1 MSHEPLLNRFII
13 LTLALASIASS
24 PAFAREKSDIVWL
37 VNGDRITGEIKRLEH
52 GVLRLGTD
60 SLGTVNIEWDD
71 IKTIESDYEFQ
82 FERNDGKRAT
92 GALAATPDRQQIIVT
107 SEERTVTF
115 AQTDIVRISQIEET
129 FWDQV
134 KGSMTFGYSFTKASD
149 VAQGNFGL
157 RATHRSEI
165 RSILFDGSTIITS
178 DQASEKTQRSTLRL
192 NMTRFRANRWFNS
205 YLLGFEQ
212 NDELGLS
219 LRTSLGAGIGRFL
232 RQTNTSELAVLGG
245 LIGTSEELHGD
256 AASQENLEG
265 LLGVDYSRYIL
276 DYPQMNVSASLFAF
290 PSITESGRTRAQL
303 DINLRW
309 ELVEDLF
316 WDLTYYNTF
325 DSDPPSDTETTNDY
339 GIVTS
344 IGYSF

>member
-1 MSHEPLLNRFII
+1 MKPMKKSII
-13 LTLALASIASS
+13 LATALASIVSS
-24 PAFAREKSDIVWL
+24 PAFAREKSDVVWL

-71 IKTIESDYEFQ
+71 IKTIESDHEFQ
-82 FERNDGKRAT
+82 FERTDGKRVT
-92 GALAATPDRQQIIVT
+92 GGLAAAPEPQQLMRVN
-107 SEERTVTF
+107 
-115 AQTDIVRISQIEET
+115 
-129 FWDQV
+129 
-134 KGSMTFGYSFTKASD
+134 GSMTFGYSFTKASD
-149 VAQGNFGL
+149 VAQGNLGF

-165 RSILFDGSTIITS
+165 RSFSIDGSTIITS
-178 DQASEKTQRSTLRL
+178 DQDSDKTQRSTLRL

-219 LRTSLGAGIGRFL
+219 LRTSLGAGIGRYL
-232 RQTNTSELAVLGG
+232 KQTNKSELAVLGG
-245 LIGTSEELHGD
+245 LIGTSEELKGD
-256 AASQENLEG
+256 DARQENLEG

-276 DYPQMNVSASLFAF
+276 DSPEMNLSASLFAF

-309 ELVEDLF
+309 ELIEDLF
-316 WDLTYYNTF
+316 WDLNYYNTY
-325 DSDPPSDTETTNDY
+325 DSDPSSDTETNNDY

>member
-1 MSHEPLLNRFII
+1 MKKSII
-13 LTLALASIASS
+13 LATALASIVSS
-24 PAFAREKSDIVWL
+24 PAFAREKSDVVWL

-71 IKTIESDYEFQ
+71 IKTIESDHEFQ
-82 FERNDGKRAT
+82 FERTDGKRVT
-92 GALAATPDRQQIIVT
+92 GGLAAAPEPQQLIVKI
-107 SEERTVTF
+107 EDETVTF
-115 AQTDIVRISQIEET
+115 AQEDVVRISQIEET
-129 FWDQV
+129 FWQRV
-134 KGSMTFGYSFTKASD
+134 NGSMTFGYSFTKASD
-149 VAQGNFGL
+149 VAQGNLGF

-165 RSILFDGSTIITS
+165 RSFSIDGSTIITS
-178 DQASEKTQRSTLRL
+178 DQDSDKTQRSTLRL

-219 LRTSLGAGIGRFL
+219 LRTSLGAGIGRYL
-232 RQTNTSELAVLGG
+232 KQTNKSELAVLGG
-245 LIGTSEELHGD
+245 LIGTSEELKGD
-256 AASQENLEG
+256 DARQENLEG

-276 DYPQMNVSASLFAF
+276 DSPEMNLSASLFAF

-309 ELVEDLF
+309 ELIEDLF
-316 WDLTYYNTF
+316 WDLNYYNTY
-325 DSDPPSDTETTNDY
+325 DSDPSSDTETNNDY